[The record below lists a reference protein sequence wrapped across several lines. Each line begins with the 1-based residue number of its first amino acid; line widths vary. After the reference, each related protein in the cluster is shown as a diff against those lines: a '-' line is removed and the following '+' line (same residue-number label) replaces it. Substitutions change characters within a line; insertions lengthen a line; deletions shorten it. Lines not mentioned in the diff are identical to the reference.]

1 MPPKSHTTSDI
12 NIIQKFSGSE
22 PPAPM
27 SMQFNRLSV
36 ETQQSEVKQLLS
48 SIVSRKKKNL
58 VVIKPVMSPHLFW
71 RKAVLNLDGL
81 WRPMQNGDPLPIKC
95 SGITWKLQSQPT
107 PPTSGRP
114 YNFFACLKPS
124 FIFVIFLFLFLFTDS
139 QNTIRELVNTTV
151 ADDFKKK
158 KCSQTPLQIPQTIHK
173 TLYKIVDKYKWTE
186 SIYINIHRFLQQ
198 AIPQPLTFSV
208 IFTLLRRKTS
218 TDHDLR
224 AQIHRS
230 PRISRI
236 QIYLETSC
244 RKVCVNDQQLHV
256 KCVVWDVIV
265 TLIGQ
270 AKVMFWGPPHTHTPR
285 RWCFWCGWF
294 VSLL

>member
-1 MPPKSHTTSDI
+1 
-12 NIIQKFSGSE
+12 
-22 PPAPM
+22 
-27 SMQFNRLSV
+27 
-36 ETQQSEVKQLLS
+36 
-48 SIVSRKKKNL
+48 
-58 VVIKPVMSPHLFW
+58 MSPHLFW
-71 RKAVLNLDGL
+71 RKAVLNLGGL

-95 SGITWKLQSQPT
+95 SGIMWKLQSQPT
-107 PPTSGRP
+107 PPTSGRA

-124 FIFVIFLFLFLFTDS
+124 FIFIMFLFSLPIHWFTKYN
-139 QNTIRELVNTTV
+139 QRTCQHNCCRWL
-151 ADDFKKK
+151 KKK
-158 KCSQTPLQIPQTIHK
+158 KKQCSQTPLQIPQTIHK

-186 SIYINIHRFLQQ
+186 SIYINIHWFLQQ

-230 PRISRI
+230 PRFSRI

-244 RKVCVNDQQLHV
+244 RKVCVNDQQLHA